1 MYDVTNWETNNYNIH
16 IAQYLK
22 KLNNQTLKLRQFNRI
37 NIFFFKNR
45 AGNELGILVPDLFL
59 FFEKVLNEVKASD

>member
-1 MYDVTNWETNNYNIH
+1 MYNVTNWETNSYNIH

-37 NIFFFKNR
+37 NIFFFKNH